1 MLLTQLATANF
12 TASCWQCSSLERATL
27 LSWKRKT
34 RLRLRITTVSLR
46 SLRILI
52 SNAPICLWVSSPAF
66 LSILSR
72 HDLLRLR
79 LQRMKRFQC
88 RREPKMLLKLR
99 WRRRSTHCCWPS
111 QHRAMS
117 WAQPVCLLP
126 WLNVLLLYIKCA
138 EASLLL
144 LQLFSLLYFWKENS
158 MLIILL
164 QYFSLFLELQ
174 SLDMLVWRQVKTIR
188 KTGIA
193 EELQLVLLVLSFF
206 WFLSA
211 LPVAYL
217 SVKRY
222 SFQDITL
229 TLSSLSDS
237 KECGEPSSLPSCYQS
252 FNKYIARPSCATRAT
267 LRIQRKHFKN

>member
-1 MLLTQLATANF
+1 MLLTPLATANF
-12 TASCWQCSSLERATL
+12 TVSCWQCSSSERATL

-34 RLRLRITTVSLR
+34 RLRLRITKERLR
-46 SLRILI
+46 SLPILI
-52 SNAPICLWVSSPAF
+52 SNAPICSWVSSPAF

-72 HDLLRLR
+72 HDLLELR
-79 LQRMKRFQC
+79 LERMRKFQC
-88 RREPKMLLKLR
+88 HQEPKMLRKLR
-99 WRRRSTHCCWPS
+99 WRPRSTHCCWPS
-111 QHRAMS
+111 QHRAML
-117 WAQPVCLLP
+117 WALRVCLLL
-126 WLNVLLLYIKCA
+126 WLNALLRYIKCA

-144 LQLFSLLYFWKENS
+144 LQLFSLLSFWKGNN
-158 MLIILL
+158 MLIILF

-174 SLDMLVWRQVKTIR
+174 SLDTSVWQQVRMIR

-193 EELQLVLLVLSFF
+193 QELLHLLLVLSFF

-211 LPVAYL
+211 LPVASS

-237 KECGEPSSLPSCYQS
+237 KECGEASSLPSCYQS

-267 LRIQRKHFKN
+267 LRIQRKPFQN